1 MAITGQFGIEVN
13 FLTGRFVA
21 TSHSDR
27 RQPEWPPHPARLFS
41 ALVATWADS
50 DDPDPKERAA
60 LEWLET
66 LGPPAIAAYHAVP
79 RKVVSHFVPVNDASI
94 VSKRWQSRKA
104 DKVYALT
111 DKIQE
116 ELLTSYGEVT
126 KKVDQLQNKLARE
139 NEVQN
144 QVSNVGNTNPS
155 SAIQMLP
162 DGRVRQERYFPSV
175 TPVEPRVSYH
185 WDAPLPDDGIG
196 EVVDQL
202 LGRVTRLGHS
212 SSLVACRVAPLLAKV
227 TYEPND
233 DGGESLRTVRQ
244 GQLAELEL
252 QYSRHGGIRP
262 RSLPYTDVRYR
273 LVSETSQT
281 ERLQEPNTA
290 GEWLVFEFT
299 HQSRALPVTRVVE
312 LAKAMRSTVFHYTD
326 DPIPEGL
333 SGHLPGGMPTAK
345 PHIAFLPLPYVGFKH
360 ADGRL
365 LGIAVS
371 IPKALD
377 YDVRRSLFRAIGAWE
392 SKENNENTAEPQP
405 LKLKMG
411 AKGVVRMSRL
421 RGPAT
426 LVSLRPTVWNRV
438 SRHWVSATPI
448 ALPRHPGRLGGGSI
462 AARKNAWA
470 MAQKAVVDACTHVGL
485 PEPLEVQVSLNPFI
499 VGAYTISRYPA
510 LIQRGREGKPVR
522 RQLVHASLT
531 FKDAVIGP
539 LVLGSGRFQGL
550 GLMRPMQ
557 LVETEIPR
565 MDSNDG

>member
-21 TSHSDR
+21 TSHNDR

-41 ALVATWADS
+41 AIVATWADS
-50 DDPDPKERAA
+50 DDPDPTERVA

-66 LGPPAIAAYHAVP
+66 LGPPSIAASHAVP

-94 VSKRWQSRKA
+94 VSKRWQFRKA

-116 ELLTSYGEVT
+116 ELLTSFGEVT
-126 KKVDQLQNKLARE
+126 KKVDQLQIKLARE

-155 SAIQMLP
+155 SAIRMLP

-175 TPVEPRVSYH
+175 TPVLSRVSYQ
-185 WDAPLPDDGIG
+185 WDAPLPDGIG

-212 SSLVACRVAPLLAKV
+212 SSLVACRVAPVLAKA

-233 DGGESLRTVRQ
+233 DEGESLRTVRQ

-252 QYSRHGGIRP
+252 QFSRHGGIRP

-273 LVSETSQT
+273 LVSETSRA

-299 HQSRALPVTRVVE
+299 HQSRALPATRVVE
-312 LAKAMRSTVFHYTD
+312 LAKAMRSTIFHYID
-326 DPIPEGL
+326 DPIPEEL
-333 SGHLPGGMPTAK
+333 SGHRPEGMPTAM

-360 ADGRL
+360 ANGRL

-371 IPKALD
+371 IPKALHHH
-377 YDVRRSLFRAIGAWE
+377 VRRSLYRAIGAWE
-392 SKENNENTAEPQP
+392 SKVNNENTVESQP
-405 LKLKMG
+405 LKLKLG

-448 ALPRHPGRLGGGSI
+448 ALPRHPGRLGRGSI

-470 MAQKAVVDACTHVGL
+470 MAQKAVVTACTHVGL
-485 PEPLEVQVSLNPFI
+485 PEPLEVHVSLNPFI
-499 VGAYTISRYPA
+499 VGAHTISRFPA
-510 LIQRGREGKPVR
+510 FVQRGREEKPVR

-531 FKDAVIGP
+531 FKDEVIGP

-557 LVETEIPR
+557 LSETEIFH
-565 MDSNDG
+565 MDTNDG